1 MLRYVITLNN
11 VNQADVQH
19 LGFRAVDLANIKEKR
34 LNIPL
39 TFVVNSQAF
48 EDFLDENN
56 IRQKVE
62 SIIKEEKP
70 ADAYALIAELFSK
83 SALPKEL
90 EAELY
95 DAYESLTIEPG
106 ADASS
111 IVSKW
116 DFPFV
121 TLFRSTNYLLS
132 TEDDEGIVQN
142 VRGKENVGAA
152 LKFVWASLYSPRSAI
167 YRDKS
172 GIKPPFSTG
181 VIVQK
186 MKKIRQSAI
195 AYSRCEDDEKT
206 ILVKCF
212 FGLPDYGFEK
222 EVMGKD
228 EFFVDMNSL
237 MIKKG
242 EVNMQEYSID
252 RDFDTEEL
260 IARQLGDNGTNQKV
274 NEKLVCEIARL
285 AKRSK
290 SFIGKD
296 IKIYFGV
303 KDEYIFIFLANRM
316 VGGTKRVIEE
326 AENVEVKFDAKGGK
340 TITQSQEIMGAPK
353 ETKISFEMP
362 KILSIEEAKQELLK
376 EKRVEDWSE
385 SEVEVEAPP
394 RVEVYE
400 EKTAQEEEVEKEIN
414 LMEEVLGIKE
424 ITERMEEH
432 ALNNNKE
439 AYEREA
445 RELKSKIRRI
455 RDEE

>member
-1 MLRYVITLNN
+1 MLKYVVILNN
-11 VNQADVQH
+11 VNQADING
-19 LGFRAVDLANIKEKR
+19 LGFRAIDLANLKEKR

-39 TFVVNSQAF
+39 SFVVNNQAF

-56 IRQKVE
+56 LRQKVE
-62 SIIKEEKP
+62 SVLKAQKP
-70 ADAYALIAELFSK
+70 SDAYAEIAELFSK
-83 SALPKEL
+83 SSLPGEM

-106 ADASS
+106 SDASS

-121 TLFRSTNYLLS
+121 TLFRSPSYLLS

-142 VRGKENVGAA
+142 VRGKENVAAA
-152 LKFVWASLYSPRSAI
+152 LKFVWASLFSPRSAS

-172 GIKPPFSTG
+172 GIKPPFGTG

-186 MKKIRQSAI
+186 MRKIKQSAI
-195 AYSRCEDDEKT
+195 AYSRSEDDEKT
-206 ILVKCF
+206 ILVKSF

-222 EVMGKD
+222 EVLGKD
-228 EFFVDMNSL
+228 EFQVDMNAL
-237 MIKKG
+237 LIKKG
-242 EVNMQEYSID
+242 EINVQEYSID

-260 IARQLGDNGTNQKV
+260 IARQLGDDGANQKV

-285 AKRSK
+285 AKRAK

-296 IKIYFGV
+296 LKIFFGL
-303 KDEYIFIFLANRM
+303 KDDYIFIFLANRM
-316 VGGTKRVIEE
+316 VGGTRRVVEE

-340 TITQSQEIMGAPK
+340 TITQSQEVMGIPK
-353 ETKISFEMP
+353 EGKISFEMP
-362 KILSIEEAKQELLK
+362 KIISIEEAKQELLR
-376 EKRVEDWSE
+376 EKKVEGWGE
-385 SEVEVEAPP
+385 EEVEVEAPP

-414 LMEEVLGIKE
+414 LLEEVLKIKE
-424 ITERMEEH
+424 VIEKMEEH

-439 AYEREA
+439 SYEKEA
-445 RELKSKIRRI
+445 RSLKGMIRRI
-455 RDEE
+455 REEE